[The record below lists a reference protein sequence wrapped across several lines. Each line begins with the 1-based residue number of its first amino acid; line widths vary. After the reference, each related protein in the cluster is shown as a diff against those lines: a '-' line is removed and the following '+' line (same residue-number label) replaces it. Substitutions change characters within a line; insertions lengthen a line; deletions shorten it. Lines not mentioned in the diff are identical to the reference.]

1 MLGVT
6 QAASPTPRCACRE
19 LDLRI
24 LQEALA
30 KEAAQEEAEA
40 AARAKRAE
48 DVRLYRQQLANM
60 MVKDMEDQGERDA
73 MIQVGIGRPA
83 PFSLKK
89 TSVLAERILR
99 QACTSPKCMHH
110 DDSDGRREPWRAG
123 RHDPGG
129 RGQAFLPYT
138 GFPSLYKKKADTF
151 SRALVCAHLRTSVR
165 TSVCTR
171 LGACFCVCQL
181 MRLRAV
187 VCPSMCLCASM
198 YVPIHVS
205 ACKCVFASS
214 CKLGHN
220 TRVSIR
226 LCVWHAHGMH
236 TGCTQDVCVAR
247 ARDAHRIY
255 AQYAHTGCAHK
266 MSTQDG
272 HTGCTHRIEHS
283 G

>member
-129 RGQAFLPYT
+129 RGQASTFFLPYT
-138 GFPSLYKKKADTF
+138 KKRPTPFPAPLCARILGQACAPQCA
-151 SRALVCAHLRTSVR
+151 RALVHAFACANSCVCVPLCAHPCAYVL
-165 TSVCTR
+165 VC
-171 LGACFCVCQL
+171 
-181 MRLRAV
+181 M
-187 VCPSMCLCASM
+187 CPSMCLHASVFLQVLASLDTTPE
-198 YVPIHVS
+198 YQSV
-205 ACKCVFASS
+205 CV
-214 CKLGHN
+214 CG
-220 TRVSIR
+220 TRTGCTQDAHR
-226 LCVWHAHGMH
+226 MCVWHAHGMH
-236 TGCTQDVCVAR
+236 TGYTRSMRTQD
-247 ARDAHRIY
+247 
-255 AQYAHTGCAHK
+255 AHT
-266 MSTQDG
+266 
-272 HTGCTHRIEHS
+272 R
-283 G
+283 